1 MTPDTVFVAAS
12 AAGAAP
18 SAWQLIVAIAA
29 VASFMAALV
38 AFGIAYG
45 KVTSRIEALE
55 KSQGTSAKHAETTV
69 MFEDIKRRLERI
81 EDHFD
86 REKA

>member
-1 MTPDTVFVAAS
+1 MTPDTVFVAA
-12 AAGAAP
+12 GAASTP
-18 SAWQLIVAIAA
+18 GAWELILAIAA

-38 AFGIAYG
+38 GFGVAYG
-45 KVTSRIEALE
+45 KVTGRLTALE
-55 KSQGTSAKHAETTV
+55 DSQGGAARHSETAV

-86 REKA
+86 REK